1 MTQTTVTTFETKRAA
16 KSTRASDRAEVT
28 PAVWNDDA
36 MTVGR
41 VNIASN
47 GVNIS
52 KVRSM
57 TYVFCQVL

>member
-1 MTQTTVTTFETKRAA
+1 MTQSTVTMFEAKRTA
-16 KSTRASDRAEVT
+16 KSTRASDRADAV

-36 MTVGR
+36 MTVGSA
-41 VNIASN
+41 NIASN

-57 TYVFCQVL
+57 T